1 LPTKSRADALPSRP
15 APLSAAAGRREM
27 VEMVRTSP
35 MRALLA
41 LRSARD
47 REEGQAMVEYALL
60 LFLIAVV
67 SIAVLTL
74 LGHRVSSLF
83 NEISNDL

>member
-1 LPTKSRADALPSRP
+1 MDMLRSLPTRAS
-15 APLSAAAGRREM
+15 
-27 VEMVRTSP
+27 
-35 MRALLA
+35 LA
-41 LRSARD
+41 LASARD

-67 SIAVLTL
+67 SIAVLTV

-83 NEISNDL
+83 NEITKDL

>member
-1 LPTKSRADALPSRP
+1 
-15 APLSAAAGRREM
+15 M
-27 VEMVRTSP
+27 VEMLRSFP
-35 MRALLA
+35 MRAFLL
-41 LRSARD
+41 LQSARE

-67 SIAVLTL
+67 SIFVLTL

-83 NEISNDL
+83 NEITKDL

>member
-1 LPTKSRADALPSRP
+1 MIFRTRRKRP
-15 APLSAAAGRREM
+15 RCTSLIAVINAFGHIRR
-27 VEMVRTSP
+27 RF
-35 MRALLA
+35 
-41 LRSARD
+41 RSKGGVGHRWNFRVV

-67 SIAVLTL
+67 SIAVLTV

-83 NEISNDL
+83 NEIIVDL

>member
-1 LPTKSRADALPSRP
+1 MVDMLRALPTRAYLT
-15 APLSAAAGRREM
+15 L
-27 VEMVRTSP
+27 V
-35 MRALLA
+35 
-41 LRSARD
+41 SARD

-67 SIAVLTL
+67 SIAVLTV

-83 NEISNDL
+83 NEITKDL

>member
-1 LPTKSRADALPSRP
+1 MVDMLRAL
-15 APLSAAAGRREM
+15 
-27 VEMVRTSP
+27 P
-35 MRALLA
+35 MRAYLA
-41 LRSARD
+41 LTSARD

-67 SIAVLTL
+67 SIAVLTV

-83 NEISNDL
+83 NEITNDL